1 MKAFLGLDTSEFTT
15 GIGRVQESVSR
26 LSRGALS
33 GTFRNIAADIASANS
48 PAEALA
54 ATFNSLGNAFRGT
67 IFGAA
72 GLAIG
77 KLLAAPF
84 EQLSIIVKES
94 GAAVDQV
101 LSKIER
107 AGSVA
112 NVQQGLS
119 EMASLQQAADQVSKS
134 IQSIDSNVFLRMA
147 SFVSGAKN
155 EMEAMRET
163 LQRLGNAR
171 VLEGITRENQNA
183 AFRRGLSPEDQRLFD
198 VSENTRARV
207 ESVRRAT
214 TPGAAQDAAI
224 LQAFEIGA
232 RERNDLL
239 DKIAKEKAQ
248 EEFREKERL
257 AKAYAQLVS
266 DFDETL
272 SNRRRRK
279 ENEAHED
286 RMKKAKEALDMPI
299 EAAAATGAAT
309 PAPGSPL
316 QVLADSLQQVGGG
329 GRFAQV
335 GGNETKDYLRAI
347 KDSSAVSAKALQE
360 MAGTNRGSVTPLGV
374 E

>member
-54 ATFNSLGNAFRGT
+54 ATFSSLGNAFRGT

-134 IQSIDSNVFLRMA
+134 IQSIDSNVFLRLA
-147 SFVSGAKN
+147 SAVTGSKKELEGLRDSLEK
-155 EMEAMRET
+155 
-163 LQRLGNAR
+163 LGTTR
-171 VLEGITRENQNA
+171 VLEGITRESDTM
-183 AFRRGLSPEDQRLFD
+183 AFRQGLSPDEQRLFD
-198 VSENTRARV
+198 ISEKTRNRV
-207 ESVRRAT
+207 EQVRNST
-214 TPGAAQDAAI
+214 TPGAEQDLAI
-224 LQAFEIGA
+224 LEAYEIGA
-232 RERNDLL
+232 RERNALL
-239 DKIAKEKAQ
+239 DQIAKEKEEASKRFRDSLDVAEARKDLRGIDAQ
-248 EEFREKERL
+248 T
-257 AKAYAQLVS
+257 AGV
-266 DFDETL
+266 
-272 SNRRRRK
+272 
-279 ENEAHED
+279 
-286 RMKKAKEALDMPI
+286 
-299 EAAAATGAAT
+299 AAAEAIARNAEQSGGQPNGLGLRSLKTEKRTG
-309 PAPGSPL
+309 SM